1 MGGLLISTTTKEA
14 NAMKTIELKETL
26 TLTYSVDKC
35 SCEQFNGTHTE
46 VFDLS
51 SLTKD
56 DIEQYLAQ
64 TLIIKRQGML
74 RSKTADEKVQL
85 GTWPVP
91 APGKRISTDPIQKV
105 TDMLAKLT
113 PEQKALL
120 IASLSEA

>member
-1 MGGLLISTTTKEA
+1 
-14 NAMKTIELKETL
+14 MKTIELKKTL
-26 TLTYSVDKC
+26 TLAYSVDKC
-35 SCEQFNGTHTE
+35 AHEQFNGTHTE
-46 VFDLS
+46 KFDLS

-74 RSKTADEKVQL
+74 RSKTADEKVVV
-85 GTWPVP
+85 GTWTVP

-113 PEQKALL
+113 AEQKAAL
-120 IASLSEA
+120 IASLSEE